1 MTLFIAISEVAKK
14 KRKLPTCPSVGEW
27 VSKLWY
33 IHLLHHVQWKWKHD
47 NYTNQHT
54 WITKQIT
61 ETTSRLI
68 PFVENQKACKT
79 KWYII

>member
-33 IHLLHHVQWKWKHD
+33 IHLLHHVQ
-47 NYTNQHT
+47 
-54 WITKQIT
+54 
-61 ETTSRLI
+61 
-68 PFVENQKACKT
+68 
-79 KWYII
+79 